1 MKKKIIFTTILL
13 TITLLSACQK
23 SDSSQIQQM
32 TNEKLS
38 DEQTEKNSD
47 KEVQSEEAS
56 PEAEH
61 SEEPKESTS
70 SESQNTQPPQAENT
84 ESDFSLENLF
94 DRVFYFSSGAGAW
107 STELFINGDGTFRG
121 IYHDTDMGVSGENY
135 PNGTLYFCEFTGT
148 FDGPEKIDEFTYK
161 LRLASIEYKYEP
173 EKEEIIDGV
182 RNIYSTAYGL
192 DDGEEFYL
200 YLPGAKLAELPE
212 EYLMW
217 VGYYNLENT
226 TETELPYYGLYNVNM
241 EQGFSSY
248 VYEEQSLL
256 ERITM
261 EISFAEES
269 DTELRAKLQEA
280 TTQLDMNTIGEEL
293 FQTWDAVLNVV
304 WKLLESELDDATM
317 EALRTEEREWIAF
330 KDADV
335 EAVGAEYEGGSA
347 QPLDKA
353 MKAADLTKE
362 RVYEL
367 KKYAE

>member
-1 MKKKIIFTTILL
+1 MKKKIVLAITIL

-23 SDSSQIQQM
+23 SDNSQIQQP

-38 DEQTEKNSD
+38 DEQTEQNSVREELT
-47 KEVQSEEAS
+47 KEASTEPKDSEEL
-56 PEAEH
+56 
-61 SEEPKESTS
+61 KESIS
-70 SESQNTQPPQAENT
+70 SEPQTTQSSQAEKT
-84 ESDFSLENLF
+84 ESDFSLENLS

-121 IYHDTDMGVSGENY
+121 IYHDSDMGDIGENY
-135 PNGTLYFCEFTGT
+135 PNGTLYFCEFTGR

-161 LRLASIEYKYEP
+161 LSLASIEYKYEP

-200 YLPGAKLAELPE
+200 YLPGTKLAELPE
-212 EYLMW
+212 EYLRW

-226 TETELPYYGLYNVNM
+226 TETELPFYGLYNVNM
-241 EQGFSSY
+241 EQGFSST

-256 ERITM
+256 ERIEM
-261 EISFAEES
+261 EISFAEER
-269 DTELRAKLQEA
+269 DAELSAKLPEA
-280 TTQLDMNTIGEEL
+280 ASQLDMKMISEEL
-293 FQTWDAVLNVV
+293 FQTWDNVLNVV
-304 WKLLESELDDATM
+304 WKLLESELDDDTM

-330 KDADV
+330 KEAEV
-335 EAVGAEYEGGSA
+335 EAAGEVYEFGTLR
-347 QPLDKA
+347 PLVEADKA
-353 MKAADLTKE
+353 AELTKE

>member
-1 MKKKIIFTTILL
+1 MKKKIILTTVLL
-13 TITLLSACQK
+13 TIILLSGCQK

-32 TNEKLS
+32 TNENL
-38 DEQTEKNSD
+38 
-47 KEVQSEEAS
+47 SEEQIDKDFDREEES
-56 PEAEH
+56 PKTETEH
-61 SEEPKESTS
+61 SEETKESPS
-70 SESQNTQPPQAENT
+70 SEPQTAQPSQAENT
-84 ESDFSLENLF
+84 ESDFSLENLS

-121 IYHDTDMGVSGENY
+121 IFHDTDMGDIGENY
-135 PNGTLYFCEFTGT
+135 PNGTLYFCEFTGR

-212 EYLMW
+212 EYLRW
-217 VGYYNLENT
+217 VGYYNLEST

-256 ERITM
+256 ERIEM
-261 EISFAEES
+261 EISFAEER
-269 DTELRAKLQEA
+269 DTELRARLQEA
-280 TTQLDMNTIGEEL
+280 ASQADLKMTSEEL
-293 FQTWDAVLNVV
+293 FQTWDNVLNVV
-304 WKLLESELDDATM
+304 WKLLESELDDDTM

-330 KDADV
+330 KEAEV
-335 EAVGAEYEGGSA
+335 EAAGEVYELGTLR
-347 QPLDKA
+347 PLVEADKA
-353 MKAADLTKE
+353 AELTKE

>member
-1 MKKKIIFTTILL
+1 MKKKIILTTVFL

-23 SDSSQIQQM
+23 SDNSQIQKS

-38 DEQTEKNSD
+38 NEQTEKNSD
-47 KEVQSEEAS
+47 SEEQSKEVGTDLENLEES
-56 PEAEH
+56 
-61 SEEPKESTS
+61 KESIP
-70 SESQNTQPPQAENT
+70 SETQTAQLSQADNT
-84 ESDFSLENLF
+84 ESDFSLDSLS
-94 DRVFYFSSGAGAW
+94 DRVFYFSSGAGGW
-107 STELFINGDGTFRG
+107 STDLFINSDGTFRG
-121 IYHDTDMGVSGENY
+121 NYHDSDMGDTGENY
-135 PNGTLYFCEFTGT
+135 PNGTLYFCEFTGR
-148 FDGPEKIDEFTYK
+148 FDGPEKIDEYTYK
-161 LRLASIEYKYEP
+161 LSLASIEYKHEP

-200 YLPGAKLAELPE
+200 YLPGTKLAELPE

-256 ERITM
+256 ERIEM

-269 DTELRAKLQEA
+269 DTELNVKLQEA
-280 TTQLDMNTIGEEL
+280 ATQLDMNMIGEEI
-293 FQTWDAVLNVV
+293 FQTWDTVLNVV
-304 WKLLESELDDATM
+304 WKLLEAELDDTAM
-317 EALRTEEREWIAF
+317 ETLRTEEREWIAI
-330 KDADV
+330 KDAEV
-335 EAVGAEYEGGSA
+335 EAAGAGCEGGSM
-347 QPLDKA
+347 QPFIET
-353 MKAADLTKE
+353 MKAAELTKE

-367 KKYAE
+367 EKYAE

>member
-1 MKKKIIFTTILL
+1 MKKKIILATILL
-13 TITLLSACQK
+13 TISLLSACQK
-23 SDSSQIQQM
+23 SDSSQIQQP

-38 DEQTEKNSD
+38 DEQTEKKSD
-47 KEVQSEEAS
+47 IEEQSKEVS

-61 SEEPKESTS
+61 SEEPKESPS
-70 SESQNTQPPQAENT
+70 SEPQIAQPPQAENT
-84 ESDFSLENLF
+84 ESDFSLENLS
-94 DRVFYFSSGAGAW
+94 DRVFYFSSGAGGW
-107 STELFINGDGTFRG
+107 STDLFINSDGTFRG
-121 IYHDTDMGVSGENY
+121 IYHDTDMGDMGENY
-135 PNGTLYFCEFTGT
+135 PNGTLYLCEFTGR

-173 EKEEIIDGV
+173 EKEEIIAGV

-200 YLPGAKLAELPE
+200 YLPGTKLAELPE
-212 EYLMW
+212 EYLRW

-280 TTQLDMNTIGEEL
+280 TTQLDMNMIGEEL
-293 FQTWDAVLNVV
+293 FRTWDDVLNVV

-317 EALRTEEREWIAF
+317 ETLRTEEREWIAF
-330 KDADV
+330 KDAEV
-335 EAVGAEYEGGSA
+335 ETAGAEYEGGSA

>member
-1 MKKKIIFTTILL
+1 MKKKNILTTILL

-23 SDSSQIQQM
+23 SDNSQMQQP
-32 TNEKLS
+32 TTDKLS

-47 KEVQSEEAS
+47 IEEQSKEVSTDV
-56 PEAEH
+56 EH
-61 SEEPKESTS
+61 SEETKEPMTS
-70 SESQNTQPPQAENT
+70 EPQTAQPSQAENT
-84 ESDFSLENLF
+84 VSDFSLENLS

-121 IYHDTDMGVSGENY
+121 YYHDSDMGDMGENY
-135 PNGTLYFCEFTGT
+135 PNGTLYFCEFTGR
-148 FDGPEKIDEFTYK
+148 FDDPEKIDEFTYK
-161 LRLASIEYKYEP
+161 LNLASIEYKYEP

-200 YLPGAKLAELPE
+200 YLPGVKLAELPE

-226 TETELPYYGLYNVNM
+226 TETELPFYGLYNVNM
-241 EQGFSSY
+241 EQGFSST

-256 ERITM
+256 ERIEM
-261 EISFAEES
+261 EISFAEER
-269 DTELRAKLQEA
+269 DAELSAKLPEA
-280 TTQLDMNTIGEEL
+280 ASQLDMKMISEEL
-293 FQTWDAVLNVV
+293 FQTWDNVLNVV
-304 WKLLESELDDATM
+304 WKLLESELDDDTM

-330 KDADV
+330 KEAEV
-335 EAVGAEYEGGSA
+335 EAAGEVYERGTLR
-347 QPLDKA
+347 PLVEADKA
-353 MKAADLTKE
+353 AELTKE